1 MSERYTCYEMT
12 GKYSNGD
19 ALVYCGMV
27 EILPRQTRQEA
38 CAWRLGMHKSK
49 PKFCLSSVDAAS
61 LKICPAGPV
70 FFNEEEAWLHEAVL
84 TIISWHSF
92 RGVTRGGPYV
102 LKQLEKA
109 NLDELRGLAGICDL
123 TSFAAKRAAVKE
135 RAATSICS
143 GKLLCFLLGTHLNK
157 DSPVVCFLKSLSNS
171 RHLCR

>member
-1 MSERYTCYEMT
+1 MSKRYTCYELT

-38 CAWRLGMHKSK
+38 CAWRLGVHKLK

-123 TSFAAKRAAVKE
+123 ASFAAKRAAVKE
-135 RAATSICS
+135 RAACFH
-143 GKLLCFLLGTHLNK
+143 LLREAFMFLVR
-157 DSPVVCFLKSLSNS
+157 DPFE
-171 RHLCR
+171 